1 MSQILRHVIDSISP
15 ASRAHGEAAAAA
27 VAPAGAPVLER
38 LARALGGAQHVPK
51 PRAAR
56 RAIVVA
62 IGDHGCGDP
71 GIAMG
76 ADHPTIVAAHA
87 IADGSAALVHVARSS
102 QTPVLLVDAGA
113 REPSHLPADVIRL
126 GRGPTRDLMREAA
139 MTVVDAVLGLEAGI
153 ALAVSLTEP
162 GPKAK
167 APGFT
172 SGAGPATEA
181 PGFTSG
187 AGIDVIALGAL
198 GLGSEVSAAAL
209 CAAVTGR
216 VPDDLGDPGA
226 AQAAARAST
235 TMRDP
240 VIDRLAAF
248 GGAETCL
255 LAGLILGAASVNVPV
270 VLDGHATAA
279 AALVAVALAPA
290 AAGYLIAAHRGGMAQ
305 PAIVAHLGLAPIFEI
320 GLGHGDGTGAA
331 MLLPLIDQVAAIAR

>member
-1 MSQILRHVIDSISP
+1 VSEILRHVIESISP

-38 LARALGGAQHVPK
+38 LARSLGGAQHVPK

-76 ADHPTIVAAHA
+76 ADHPTVVAARA
-87 IADGSAALVHVARSS
+87 IADGTAALVHVARSS
-102 QTPVLLVDAGA
+102 QTPILLVDAGA
-113 REPSHLPADVIRL
+113 REPAFLPTDAIRL
-126 GRGPTRDLMREAA
+126 GRGPTRDLAREPA

-153 ALAVSLTEP
+153 ALAVSITEP
-162 GPKAK
+162 GPEAK

-172 SGAGPATEA
+172 L
-181 PGFTSG
+181 G

-198 GLGSEVSAAAL
+198 GLGSEVAAAAL
-209 CAAVTGR
+209 YAAATGL
-216 VPDDLGDPGA
+216 VPDGLDDPGA
-226 AQAAARAST
+226 AQAAARAAT
-235 TMRDP
+235 AKREP
-240 VIDRLAAF
+240 ALDRLATY
-248 GGAETCL
+248 GGAETCV

-270 VLDGHATAA
+270 VLDGHATGA
-279 AALVAVALAPA
+279 AALAAVLLAPA
-290 AAGYLIAAHRGGMAQ
+290 AAGYLIAAHRGGLAQ
-305 PAIVAHLGLAPIFEI
+305 PAILVHLGLAPIFEI

-331 MLLPLIDQVAAIAR
+331 MLLPLIDQVAAIAAR